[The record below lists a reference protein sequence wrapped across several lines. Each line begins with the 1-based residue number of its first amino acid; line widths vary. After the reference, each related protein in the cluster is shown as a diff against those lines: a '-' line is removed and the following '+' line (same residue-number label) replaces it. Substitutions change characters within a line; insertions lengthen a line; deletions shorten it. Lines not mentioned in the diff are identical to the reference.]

1 MLKERVRFDRQRIT
15 STSWTEYPILRFS
28 EVPDVEV
35 EVIQRPEIDP
45 VGAGEAA
52 HGPVTAA
59 IANAVFDALGVRVR
73 DLPITRDSNH
83 RRDGIDLMSS
93 LNILSGGA
101 AQGLVGSLTPA
112 FKAQTGFDIAGE
124 FGAVGVMADKLRKGT
139 PADIV
144 ILTAALVAKL
154 AEEKLVVAASIADV
168 GLVETALAVR
178 TGDPQVTVKDAAGL
192 REALLASDAIFVP
205 DTKASTAGIHVANVL
220 DQLGIAD
227 EVAARLRIFPNGA
240 TAMRELAASEA
251 RRPIGCTQSTEI
263 ISTKGVTLSGSLPPG
278 CELATMYTAGIT
290 VAAAHPQQA
299 QDLIDLLTGAGQQ
312 EQRQRAGFISGRSQ
326 APT

>member
-1 MLKERVRFDRQRIT
+1 M
-15 STSWTEYPILRFS
+15 ST
-28 EVPDVEV
+28 
-35 EVIQRPEIDP
+35 
-45 VGAGEAA
+45 
-52 HGPVTAA
+52 
-59 IANAVFDALGVRVR
+59 
-73 DLPITRDSNH
+73 
-83 RRDGIDLMSS
+83 

-112 FKAQTGFDIAGE
+112 FKSHTGFDITGE
-124 FGAVGVMADKLRKGT
+124 FGAVGAMADKLRKGA
-139 PADIV
+139 PADLV

-154 AEEKLVVAASIADV
+154 AEEKLVISISMADV
-168 GLVETALAVR
+168 GLVETALAFR
-178 TGDPQVTVKDAAGL
+178 TGDPLVAVRDAADL
-192 REALLASDAIFVP
+192 REALLASDAIYAP

-220 DQLGIAD
+220 DRLGIAD
-227 EVAARLRIFPNGA
+227 EIASRLRIFPNGA

-278 CELATMYTAGIT
+278 CELATMYSAGIT

-326 APT
+326 APK